1 MKFQEF
7 ISESKK
13 SDQHEKA
20 IAKAFKGQTL
30 PNELPTWM
38 TDYGFMPGA
47 KVVDSRQTGGSG
59 IKPDIV
65 VKFDEG
71 PSLRI
76 SAKMSNADF
85 FGNWYPK
92 WKVRA
97 DLGDELIK
105 PLSDATLEFVKKFKG
120 RGDPFVGVS
129 ISFGKRSGQTAKKF
143 TDLFPV
149 GLIKRV
155 VAGGSPDAEVNANSL
170 YATTDIPNNIGALIE
185 RLEPISD
192 SVIRK
197 LSKNFNIIFRPVYT
211 GSNRSNMSKPAWVQV
226 VGKTKFNK
234 PIMFEKQDDLLK
246 NAHWT
251 VTALDKDI
259 SHNKIVA
266 NLRKFNIL
274 VPKP

>member
-7 ISESKK
+7 ITESKK

-30 PNELPTWM
+30 PTELPKWM
-38 TDYGFMPGA
+38 TDYGFVPGA
-47 KVVDSRQTGGSG
+47 KVVKSNQTGGSG
-59 IKPDIV
+59 IKPDII
-65 VKFDEG
+65 VKFNEG
-71 PSLRI
+71 PTLRI

-92 WKVRA
+92 RKVRA
-97 DLGDELIK
+97 DLGDELVK
-105 PLSDATLEFVKKFKG
+105 PLSDAALDFVKKFKG

-143 TDLFPV
+143 TDLFAV

-170 YATTDIPNNIGALIE
+170 YASTDVANNIGALINS
-185 RLEPISD
+185 LEPISD
-192 SVIRK
+192 KVIK
-197 LSKNFNIIFRPVYT
+197 QLSKNFNIIFRPVYT
-211 GSNRSNMSKPAWVQV
+211 GSNRTNMSKPAWVQV
-226 VGKTKFNK
+226 VGKTRFDK
-234 PIMFEKQDDLLK
+234 PIKFETQEELLK
-246 NAHWT
+246 HAHWT
-251 VTALDKDI
+251 VTALDQDI
-259 SHNKIVA
+259 SHNVVVK
-266 NLRKFNIL
+266 NLAKFNIL